1 MKNTWKT
8 VASAR
13 RDFADLVE
21 GLDEQ
26 QREGP
31 TLCEGWTPHHVL
43 AHVTTFVEIPFPK
56 FMYNMARAKF
66 DSDVASDRM
75 ARALAR
81 HPVDELAAILRAKA
95 DKKSPIPGFPAELS
109 LADVVVHTQDVRR
122 GAGTEGT
129 PDEGTMRTVLDFLTR
144 QKQAGLLYDR
154 SRIDGLAFRA
164 TDIDWHFRDEEG
176 GNIGGAVPTSG
187 AVSGPVSRTV
197 SGTAEALMMAITGR
211 DTVDELTGPV
221 DALR

>member
-66 DSDVASDRM
+66 DSDAASDRM

-81 HPVDELAAILRAKA
+81 RPVDELAAILRAKA

-109 LADVVVHTQDVRR
+109 LADVVVHSQDVRR
-122 GAGTEGT
+122 GAGIEGT
-129 PDEGTMRTVLDFLTR
+129 PDEGTMRTVLDFLTE
-144 QKQAGLLYDR
+144 QKQARLLYDR
-154 SRIDGLAFRA
+154 SRIDGMAFRA
-164 TDIDWHFRDEEG
+164 TDIDWRYHDNAG
-176 GNIGGAVPTSG
+176 SDNAGAVP
-187 AVSGPVSRTV
+187 VSGPVGSTV

>member
-66 DSDVASDRM
+66 DSDAASDRM

-109 LADVVVHTQDVRR
+109 LADVVVHSQDVRR
-122 GAGTEGT
+122 GAGIEGT
-129 PDEGTMRTVLDFLTR
+129 PDEGTMRTVLDFLTQ
-144 QKQAGLLYDR
+144 QKQARLLYDR
-154 SRIDGLAFRA
+154 SRIDGMAFRA
-164 TDIDWHFRDEEG
+164 TDIDWRYHDNAG
-176 GNIGGAVPTSG
+176 SDNAGAVP
-187 AVSGPVSRTV
+187 VSGPVGSTV

>member
-21 GLDEQ
+21 SLDEQ

-43 AHVTTFVEIPFPK
+43 AHVTAFVEIPLPK
-56 FMYNMARAKF
+56 FTYNVARAKF
-66 DSDVASDRM
+66 DADVASDRM

-95 DKKSPIPGFPAELS
+95 EKKSPIPGFPAELS

-122 GAGTEGT
+122 GLGIEGT
-129 PDEGTMRTVLDFLTR
+129 PDEGTVRTVLDFLTQ
-144 QKQAGLLYDR
+144 QKQARLLYDR

-164 TDIDWHFRDEEG
+164 TDIDWHYDDNAG
-176 GNIGGAVPTSG
+176 GKAGGAVP
-187 AVSGPVSRTV
+187 V

-211 DTVDELTGPV
+211 DTLDELTGPV
-221 DALR
+221 DGLR